1 MKRISKERIKS
12 IVLLILLL
20 TSIIEVG
27 ILWFYQ
33 NHGLPISFLS
43 GLFTTSSS
51 TSSNVNDEY
60 FKPYRMVLSGGI
72 ELHWIVSEKEDAFD
86 RLWKDIKDNY
96 LKQLAKGVKAEAQ
109 QAVPYSDEEWG
120 ELINKKGI
128 ILDFNTPIKSDLISL
143 FLTGDD
149 TSARE
154 LDGIYKIMLLP
165 WEDVNNNQVFYIY
178 DGERIHRYV
187 LPFSKNGLSRDEFDK
202 IYSYYS
208 DPESGKRQC
217 STVTEIGKTDKP
229 IPVRPDVFFPK
240 GSRFGDYYDYT
251 SSVPELLTSKATKAS
266 SDYSSIENAVVGERD
281 SNYDST
287 VSPIDN
293 ALVFKNINNV
303 FRIHNNGLLEYKY
316 ISSPGETENTNLN
329 KAFENAVTFI
339 EKRKSLIE
347 GDTAPLIYLSGV
359 SRQKDYIEFTF
370 DYVING
376 MTINTDYYLN
386 GEDNSALKNAITIRA
401 NSKRVINAWW
411 VVMKFEQSKNTVRYN
426 DSFTDLIS
434 NYFDDYKQ
442 LTSDS
447 NFFMEDVR
455 LSYVIKNIGEKQL
468 LKPMWVVATS
478 DGKVYS
484 IPARQKGGG

>member
-1 MKRISKERIKS
+1 MKHISKERIKS
-12 IVLLILLL
+12 IILLILLL

-27 ILWFYQ
+27 ILWLYQ

-51 TSSNVNDEY
+51 TSNGVGDEY
-60 FKPYRMVLSGGI
+60 FKPYKMVLSGGV
-72 ELHWIVSEKEDAFD
+72 ELHWIIGEREDAFT
-86 RLWKDIKDNY
+86 RLWKDVKDNY

-109 QAVPYSDEEWG
+109 ESVPYSEEEWG

-128 ILDFNTPIKSDLISL
+128 ILDFNTPIKSELLSL

-154 LDGIYKIMLLP
+154 LDGIYKIMVLP

-178 DGERIHRYV
+178 DGDSIHRYV
-187 LPFSKNGLSRDEFDK
+187 LPFSKDGLSRDDLDK

-208 DPESGKRQC
+208 DLESSKRQY

-229 IPVRPDVFFPK
+229 IPVRSDVFFPK

-251 SSVPELLTSKATKAS
+251 CSVPELFTDKAIKKS
-266 SDYSSIENAVVGERD
+266 SETTSIENDVVGERD

-287 VSPIDN
+287 VSPIDKS
-293 ALVFKNINNV
+293 LVFKNINNV

-316 ISSPGETENTNLN
+316 ISSQGETENTNLN
-329 KAFENAVTFI
+329 KSFENAVSFI
-339 EKRKSLIE
+339 DKRKSLLE
-347 GDTAPLIYLSGV
+347 GDTTPRIYLSGINK
-359 SRQKDYIEFTF
+359 QKDYIEFTF

-376 MTINTDYYLN
+376 MTINTDYTLN
-386 GEDNSALKNAITIRA
+386 GEDKPVLTNAITIRA

-411 VVMKFEQSKNTVRYN
+411 VFMKFEQSKNTVRYN

-434 NYFDDYKQ
+434 NYFDNYKQ
-442 LTSDS
+442 LANES
-447 NFFMEDVR
+447 NFFMDDVR
-455 LSYVIKNIGEKQL
+455 VSYIIKNIGEDQL
-468 LKPMWVVATS
+468 LKPMWVVVAS